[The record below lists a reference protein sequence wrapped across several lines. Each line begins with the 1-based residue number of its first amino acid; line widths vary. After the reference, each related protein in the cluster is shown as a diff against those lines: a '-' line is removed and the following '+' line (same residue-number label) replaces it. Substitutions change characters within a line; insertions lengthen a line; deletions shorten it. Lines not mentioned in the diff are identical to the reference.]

1 MDRRLTLVLL
11 LVLAAVG
18 GAAWWLERPGQ
29 APAATATPSSA
40 PLWTLEST
48 DVVKVTLEDTH
59 AHSVIELDRQA
70 DGTWSIVRPSQQA
83 ADTGAV
89 ELAVGQIAKMSI
101 ITDLGT
107 ELRIENFGVDKPA
120 FRITLTTADTAY
132 TLEVGSATVT
142 GSGYYVRKQGDARV
156 VVVGTDASALRDRR
170 ADRDALTDRNGH
182 RAGHAGA
189 GNRNCRRDSI
199 GSLPPRRHEGLVPR
213 LGIRLLAFRAYDSK
227 PNRL

>member
-156 VVVGTDASALRDRR
+156 VVVGTYAL
-170 ADRDALTDRNGH
+170 
-182 RAGHAGA
+182 
-189 GNRNCRRDSI
+189 DSI
-199 GSLPPRRHEGLVPR
+199 LGWAQNLPLPATATPPPSATVEPTATLSPTGTDTEQGTP
-213 LGIRLLAFRAYDSK
+213 GPATATAAAT
-227 PNRL
+227 P